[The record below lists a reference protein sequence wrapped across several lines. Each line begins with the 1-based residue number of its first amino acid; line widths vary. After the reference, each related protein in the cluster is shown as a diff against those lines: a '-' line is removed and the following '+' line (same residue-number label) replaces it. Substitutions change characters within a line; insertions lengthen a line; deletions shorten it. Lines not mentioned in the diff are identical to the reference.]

1 MLNCTYER
9 RMCRMNSRL
18 TIALVDDDPDFAQ
31 KAVCLLNRLGYFHI
45 SAFSS
50 LSAFAKENPEA
61 DLLISDICLNSQTRA
76 FEELE
81 LLDPA
86 LPVIYCSSFSKYS
99 RAAYSPQAI
108 AYVLKPHLEEELPAA
123 LQKAEQFLGRQEKV
137 TLKTWHDTA
146 EIPVRSLESIIRH
159 ENRLSAR
166 LAGQKEPL
174 ELSERSLKDCMQKL
188 PPDIFVQASQSV
200 IINLYRIR
208 TVDSV
213 KRTVRMHSQEEIPVS
228 RRKWNE
234 VISGY
239 LARGTYA
246 AR

>member
-9 RMCRMNSRL
+9 RMCRMNSR
-18 TIALVDDDPDFAQ
+18 LVDDDPDFAQ

-50 LSAFAKENPEA
+50 LSAFAKGNPEA
-61 DLLISDICLNSQTRA
+61 DLLISDICLDSQTRA

-86 LPVIYCSSFSKYS
+86 LPVIYCSSFSKYA

-174 ELSERSLKDCMQKL
+174 ELSERSLKDCKQKL
-188 PPDIFVQASQSV
+188 PPELFVQASQSV

-208 TVDSV
+208 TIDSV